1 MSSDTMWVSVLCCC
15 LLLYALRRALLP
27 PTAKLPVEVEPFK
40 MMVRCWKHPIFEGV
54 KPLIS
59 SEPASE

>member
-40 MMVRCWKHPIFEGV
+40 MMVRGHSIFEGV

>member
-1 MSSDTMWVSVLCCC
+1 MWVSVLCCC

-54 KPLIS
+54 KPVIS
-59 SEPASE
+59 ALE